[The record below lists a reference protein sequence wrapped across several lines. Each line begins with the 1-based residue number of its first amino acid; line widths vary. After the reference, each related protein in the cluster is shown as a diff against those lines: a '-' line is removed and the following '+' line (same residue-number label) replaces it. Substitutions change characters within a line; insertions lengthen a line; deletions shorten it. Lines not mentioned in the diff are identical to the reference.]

1 MDWSLFNPLIVFS
14 TFLFVKAKIIDTRII
29 GMDRKKEI
37 FFINTFIFAI
47 ILELKINKL
56 LSVTI
61 IKENGNQKQII

>member
-29 GMDRKKEI
+29 GMDRKKET

-56 LSVTI
+56 LSGTI

>member
-56 LSVTI
+56 LSGTI